1 MLKVYIALSDFSL
14 STSVEV
20 EGVKQRIH
28 FRGGTMTPKRNGT
41 FTTSDEKLQQ
51 AIESS
56 PMFGHTV
63 AIDKVFGGV
72 KPAPNTMVELA
83 LTEKVCATVN
93 EAAEWLVGLGCTR
106 SHVSG
111 SEKAIAKA
119 RELGFDLRF
128 ERE

>member
-1 MLKVYIALSDFSL
+1 MLKVYIALDDFSL

-41 FTTSDEKLQQ
+41 FTTSDEKWQQ
-51 AIESS
+51 AIEGS

-63 AIDKVFGGV
+63 GIDKVFGEPKPV
-72 KPAPNTMVELA
+72 KKAVEEPELA
-83 LTEKVCATVN
+83 EKVCATVN
-93 EAAEWLVGLGCTR
+93 EAAEWLVGLGCIR

-111 SEKAIAKA
+111 SDKAVAKA
-119 RELGFDLRF
+119 RELGFALRF